1 MDKRKSNTKYDIDNL
16 AELFGIQAV
25 EKSTVLEKWL
35 SSTATLTLEEKNMVE
50 TLRQRLIK
58 SGSSWNEEELKI
70 QFIGILFF
78 IINIDEERVIK
89 TFFERPMST
98 IVQNIPLNVIADCLI
113 ATPKGLGGSPREPY
127 FFLQEYKKTKGDK
140 QDPEG
145 QMLTAMLIAQA
156 SNQDEKPIYGC
167 WIVGNNWHF
176 TVLNGSF
183 YSVSQ
188 QFDATQN
195 EDLLK
200 IVYMLRSLKILIL
213 NR

>member
-1 MDKRKSNTKYDIDNL
+1 MDKRKSNIKYDIDNL

-25 EKSTVLEKWL
+25 EKSMVLEKWL
-35 SSTATLTLEEKNMVE
+35 SSTATLTLEEKNMIE

-78 IINIDEERVIK
+78 IINIDEEKIIK
-89 TFFERPMST
+89 TFFERPMSA

-156 SNQDEKPIYGC
+156 SNLDEKPIYGC

-195 EDLLK
+195 EDLLQ

>member
-89 TFFERPMST
+89 TFFERPMSA
-98 IVQNIPLNVIADCLI
+98 IVQNIPLSVIADCLI

-188 QFDATQN
+188 QFDTTQN

>member
-89 TFFERPMST
+89 TFFERPMSA
-98 IVQNIPLNVIADCLI
+98 IVQNISLSVIADCLI

>member
-1 MDKRKSNTKYDIDNL
+1 MDKRKSNIKYDIDNL

-25 EKSTVLEKWL
+25 EKSMVLEKWL
-35 SSTATLTLEEKNMVE
+35 SSTATLTLEEKNMIE

-78 IINIDEERVIK
+78 IINIDEEKIIK
-89 TFFERPMST
+89 TFFERPMSA

-145 QMLTAMLIAQA
+145 QMFTAMLIAQA
-156 SNQDEKPIYGC
+156 SNLDEKPIYGC

-195 EDLLK
+195 EDLLQ